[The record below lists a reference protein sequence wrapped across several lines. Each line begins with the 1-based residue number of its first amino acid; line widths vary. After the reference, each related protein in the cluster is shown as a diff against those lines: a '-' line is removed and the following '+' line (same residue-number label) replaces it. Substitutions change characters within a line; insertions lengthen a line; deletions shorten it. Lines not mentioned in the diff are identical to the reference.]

1 MTLPVQIIRSLSFV
15 FYFFLLAAGV
25 AATIGMG
32 VLLVCLKDLPKV
44 PEPIGRII
52 ETPPTEIYAATGERI
67 MVVGGREAVP
77 LNRVSKYFIEAVI
90 ATEDHRFYDHHG
102 IDKLR
107 TLKSFFITLFMP
119 GKIQG
124 ASTITQQLS
133 KNLFFSFKRSYLR
146 KFQEMMVAFQIE
158 SRYNKYEILEAYV
171 NQIAFGVGA
180 YGIEQAAR
188 TFFGKPASELALAEA
203 ALLAG
208 LPKSPIRYNPYLRFE
223 RAKRRQQ
230 IVLHRMVT
238 VGYITPSEAARAAS
252 AELKLKPREAVAKT
266 GSYFLDLVMKTLEEH
281 YGPEAPYH
289 GGLKVITTLDPL
301 LQAQAQVALQN
312 GLIKLDARLGLNQ
325 KDDAGNS
332 GSPRPQGALVAVEAR
347 SGAVKALVGGRN
359 YYQSEYNRAVQHN
372 RQPGSGFKPF
382 LYYAAFE
389 KLGMTP
395 ATVMIDQAVRIP
407 TTGTRDWVPRNFER
421 DHKGPM
427 ILKRS
432 FMESVNTIAAQLVEK
447 TGPEEVIAIA
457 RRCGIKSHLA
467 PVYSVAL
474 GTSGVSP
481 LEMASAFATFATGGI
496 KHEPFWI
503 WRVEDAIGH
512 VLEERMI
519 GGKKVLDA
527 GYTYQMIDI
536 MSDALES
543 GTGSIVR
550 RKGFELPAAGKT
562 GTSSDYKDA
571 WFTGFTSTL
580 STSVWVGYDRERGLL
595 DNKGR
600 GITGGLGAAPIWAD
614 FMGKATEG
622 APRRTFTMPAGIR
635 FEAVDPMTGC
645 EATRHTTDPVVVA
658 LRKEQTLCNDTEPN
672 KFRH

>member
-1 MTLPVQIIRSLSFV
+1 MT
-15 FYFFLLAAGV
+15 AGV
-25 AATIGMG
+25 AAIMGMVFFFVG
-32 VLLVCLKDLPKV
+32 LKDLPKV

-67 MVVGGREAVP
+67 MLIGGREAVP

-107 TLKSFFITLFMP
+107 TLKSFFITVFMP
-119 GKIQG
+119 GQIQG

-158 SRYNKYEILEAYV
+158 SRYNKYEILEAYL

-188 TFFGKPASELALAEA
+188 TFFGKPASELDLAEA

-223 RAKRRQQ
+223 QAKRRQQ
-230 IVLHRMVT
+230 IVLQRMVT
-238 VGYITPSEAARAAS
+238 VGYITPADAGQAAA
-252 AELKLKPREAVAKT
+252 AELKLKPREAVART
-266 GSYFLDLVMKTLEEH
+266 GSYFLDLVMKTLEDR
-281 YGPEAPYH
+281 YGPEVPYH
-289 GGLKVITTLDPL
+289 GGLRVITTLDPL
-301 LQAQAQVALQN
+301 LQAQAQLSLKN
-312 GLIKLDARLGLNQ
+312 GLAKLDSRLGINQ
-325 KDDAGNS
+325 QNDADSSLPG
-332 GSPRPQGALVAVEAR
+332 PQGALVAVEAR
-347 SGAVKALVGGRN
+347 SGAVKAMVGGRN

-395 ATVMIDQAVRIP
+395 ATVMVDQAVRIQTP
-407 TTGTRDWVPRNFER
+407 GARDWVPRNFER
-421 DHKGPM
+421 DYKGPM
-427 ILKRS
+427 ILKHS
-432 FMESVNTIAAQLVEK
+432 FMESVNTVAAQLVEK

-457 RRCGIKSHLA
+457 RRCGITSPLA
-467 PVYSVAL
+467 PYYSVAL

-481 LEMASAFATFATGGI
+481 LEMASAFGTFATGGI
-496 KHEPFWI
+496 RHEPFWI
-503 WRVEDAIGH
+503 WRVEDAVGH

-519 GGKKVLDA
+519 GGRKVLDA
-527 GYTYQMIDI
+527 GHTYQMIDM
-536 MSDALES
+536 MSDAVES

-550 RKGFELPAAGKT
+550 LKGFELPVAGKT

-580 STSVWVGYDRERGLL
+580 STSVWVGYDRARGLL
-595 DNKGR
+595 DSQGR

-614 FMGKATEG
+614 FMLRATEG
-622 APRRTFTMPAGIR
+622 APRRMFTMPAGMR
-635 FEAVDPMTGC
+635 FEAVDPVTGC
-645 EATRHTTDPVVVA
+645 EATRHTTHPVVVA
-658 LRKEQTLCNDTEPN
+658 LRQEQTICREGERIDAYPFMDGN
-672 KFRH
+672 